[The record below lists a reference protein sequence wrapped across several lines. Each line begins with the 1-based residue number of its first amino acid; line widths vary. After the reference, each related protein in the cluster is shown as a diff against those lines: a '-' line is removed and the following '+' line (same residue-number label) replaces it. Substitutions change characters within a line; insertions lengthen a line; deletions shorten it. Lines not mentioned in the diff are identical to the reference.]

1 MESLGITG
9 VHSAHFAVR
18 SLERARLMFEKQL
31 GFQPLH
37 RASAELVKRSG
48 QDSVVYGAGNAR
60 FVVSEPKNETCRA
73 ARYLRHHPEGVMSL
87 SFSVTDVKKT
97 FALIDA
103 RGGTPLSDPYITPG
117 YSDFEIAT
125 PIGDVQFRFI
135 ESSGVVFAPG
145 FERAEGK
152 PGAIGWTGVD
162 HFTVNTRTMKPFID
176 WTASVLGFEQ
186 FWEIQFHTMDLV
198 AGKKKDTGSG
208 LKSIVMWDP
217 HSGVKIATNEPLRPF
232 FRTSQIEKFVD
243 DNHGNGVQHIALG
256 VPSIMQAVDTLKSA
270 GLRFLSAPTTYYAQ
284 LPKRFESIGFDFKQ
298 VREPVGEL
306 EKRGILVDGSKDG
319 YMLQIFTDELGMIGA
334 QGEANPAFFEVIQR
348 EGDKGFGYG
357 NFRALFEAIETTQ
370 AERA

>member
-1 MESLGITG
+1 
-9 VHSAHFAVR
+9 
-18 SLERARLMFEKQL
+18 MFEKQL
-31 GFQPLH
+31 GFQPLF
-37 RASAELVKRSG
+37 RAGAELVKRSG
-48 QDSVVYGAGNAR
+48 QDSIVYGAGNAR
-60 FVVSEPKNETCRA
+60 FAVSEPKNETCRA
-73 ARYLRHHPEGVMSL
+73 ARYLRHHPEGVMSI
-87 SFSVTDVKKT
+87 SFAVRDVHKT

-103 RGGTPLSDPYITPG
+103 RGGTPLSDPFVSDG

-125 PIGDVQFRFI
+125 PLGDVQFRFI
-135 ESSGVVFAPG
+135 ATQGVDFAPG
-145 FERAEGK
+145 FERLAGK
-152 PGAIGWTGVD
+152 PGEIPWMGVD

-186 FWEIQFHTMDLV
+186 FWEIQFHTMDLE
-198 AGKKKDTGSG
+198 AGKKKTSGSG
-208 LKSIVMWDP
+208 LKSIVMWDKE
-217 HSGVKIATNEPLRPF
+217 SGVKIATNEPLRPF

-256 VPSIMQAVDTLKSA
+256 VPSIMHAVDALQHSGLK
-270 GLRFLSAPTTYYAQ
+270 FLSAPNTYYTQ
-284 LPKRFESIGFDFKQ
+284 LPQRFESIGFDFKR
-298 VREPVGEL
+298 VREPVAEL

-334 QGEANPAFFEVIQR
+334 VGEANPAFFEVIQR